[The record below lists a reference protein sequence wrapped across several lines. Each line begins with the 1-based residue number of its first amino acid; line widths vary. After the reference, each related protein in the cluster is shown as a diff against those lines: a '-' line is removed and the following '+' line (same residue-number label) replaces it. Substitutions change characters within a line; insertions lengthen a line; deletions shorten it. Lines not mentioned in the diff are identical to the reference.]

1 MKCLIYKNVHVKKGK
16 VLNVNFSHPFLFY
29 PSITLLFK
37 TFLSVI
43 VETEPVVIVLLL
55 IHDTDYMKVSL
66 KTHIL
71 STELLSSRVAFG
83 NKRRYFFVV
92 FLIIKSFKF
101 FLCFFLNIN
110 YINSMPIILVSR
122 CCMHDQIYFCFVPGL

>member
-1 MKCLIYKNVHVKKGK
+1 MLKKGK
-16 VLNVNFSHPFLFY
+16 VLNVYFSHPFLFY
-29 PSITLLFK
+29 PSVTLLFK
-37 TFLSVI
+37 TFLSVV

-83 NKRRYFFVV
+83 NKR
-92 FLIIKSFKF
+92 
-101 FLCFFLNIN
+101 
-110 YINSMPIILVSR
+110 
-122 CCMHDQIYFCFVPGL
+122 